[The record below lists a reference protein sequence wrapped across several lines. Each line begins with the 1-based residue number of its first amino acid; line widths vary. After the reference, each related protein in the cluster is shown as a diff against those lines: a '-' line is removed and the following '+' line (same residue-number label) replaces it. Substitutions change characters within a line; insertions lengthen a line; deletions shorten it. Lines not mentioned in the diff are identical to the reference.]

1 MTIMAADLFCGAGGT
16 STGLLDAAKALGKQV
31 RLVAVNHW
39 ELAIATHSSNHP
51 EAQHYNSDLKDV
63 DPRQAV
69 PGGKLRLLVASPEC
83 THFSRA
89 RGGKPMSK
97 QSRASVKYV
106 LRWVRALDVEDV
118 LIENVADFLTWGP
131 LDPDT
136 LKPVK
141 NRKGEYF
148 HRFVR
153 SLERLGYT
161 VDWRVLN
168 SADYGDPQT
177 RKRLFVIA
185 RKGRPIVWPEQT
197 HHRNGGD
204 MFGVMPKWRAA
215 REIIDWEN
223 KGQSIFKRKIPLK
236 PNTMRRI
243 WSGLHKF
250 GLKPF
255 VIGHPN
261 TTHDNI
267 QSVDLPLKTITA
279 QSSDMGLVMP
289 YILQMDNGG
298 VLHDIDKPLPT
309 ITSFDSWGLVEPY
322 IVPLNHG
329 PDMRSHDINKPL
341 PTITSVDAWGLIE
354 PYLVILN
361 GTSEAH
367 LKSSVRSVDEPIP
380 ALTGGPHVA
389 LAEPYL
395 VEYYGTGESYSVNE
409 PLKTLTGRDRFGL
422 AWPMVLERGGKYY
435 LLDILFRMLTP
446 KELARGMSFPDSY
459 QFAGNREQVV
469 KQIGNSVPRRLAKAL
484 ITRLLEE

>member
-16 STGLLDAAKALGKQV
+16 STGLLDAAKSLGKRV

-39 ELAIATHSSNHP
+39 ELAIATHSVNHP
-51 EAQHYNSDLKDV
+51 EAQHYNSDLSNV

-69 PGGKLRLLVASPEC
+69 PGGMLRLLVASPEC

-106 LRWVRALDVEDV
+106 LRWVRALDVEDI
-118 LIENVADFLTWGP
+118 LIENVPDFLTWGP
-131 LDPDT
+131 LDPET
-136 LKPVK
+136 MKPVK
-141 NRKGEYF
+141 NRRGEYF

-153 SLERLGYT
+153 ALEGLGYT

-168 SADYGDPQT
+168 AADYGDPQT

-185 RKGRPIVWPEQT
+185 RKHRPVVWPEQT

-204 MFGVMPKWRAA
+204 MFGKMPRWKSA
-215 REIIDWEN
+215 REIIDWDN
-223 KGQSIFKRKIPLK
+223 KGESIFTRKKPLK

-243 WSGLHKF
+243 WSGLHKY
-250 GLKPF
+250 GLNPF
-255 VIGHPN
+255 VIGQ
-261 TTHDNI
+261 
-267 QSVDLPLKTITA
+267 QSCAAPRDVCEPIPTIATA
-279 QSSDMGLVMP
+279 GSIALVQP
-289 YILQMDNGG
+289 YIVQMDNGG
-298 VLHDIDKPLPT
+298 VLHDIDKPLAT

-329 PDMRSHDINKPL
+329 ADARSHDIDKPM

-354 PYLVILN
+354 PYLVEYH
-361 GTSEAH
+361 GDDGA
-367 LKSSVRSVDEPIP
+367 KPRVRSIDEPLPTID
-380 ALTGGPHVA
+380 ASNRFG
-389 LAEPYL
+389 LAQPYL
-395 VEYYGTGESYSVNE
+395 VEYYGNGQSFSVDE
-409 PLKTLTGRDRFGL
+409 PLKTLTARDRFGL
-422 AWPMVLERGGKYY
+422 VWPMVLEQGGKRY

-484 ITRLLEE
+484 ITKLLEE